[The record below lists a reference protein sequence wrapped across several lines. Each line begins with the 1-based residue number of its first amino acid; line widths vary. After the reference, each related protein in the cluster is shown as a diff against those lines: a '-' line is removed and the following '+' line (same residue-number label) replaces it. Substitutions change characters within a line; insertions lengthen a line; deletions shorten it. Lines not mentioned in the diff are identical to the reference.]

1 MFEFLKNLG
10 KREEIPTKKP
20 IGQQVVLNNWLS
32 DCNYSSRY
40 RTLAD
45 CPEIKGAVEKIAEII
60 STMTIHQMKNTEN
73 GDVRVIDG
81 LSKLIDIKPNNNTGR
96 QAFISWIVQEM
107 LLNGNAV
114 VIPRFKNGYIDSLNP
129 IPNSRY
135 TFEEKGNT
143 YCIRVGAENKTI
155 SPDKFLHFR
164 FNPDLNKN
172 WLGQSQSVIMQD
184 LMNNLSQARDTVTD
198 FMTNKTMPGVII
210 KVDALSDELETEA
223 GRDEIERRFL
233 TRSKNGQ
240 PWIIPADLIDVQQIK
255 PITLKEIAIHEQ
267 IEITKET
274 AAAILGVPAFLL
286 GVGEFKRDEYN
297 NFIRTKIAVICKAI
311 EEELTNKLLLDPD
324 RYFKFNRKSMLNY
337 DLQELGDLYMSLYT
351 KGIVTG
357 NEVRD
362 VLGMSPLDGL
372 DDLIILENYINL
384 EDIDKQKKLVSN
396 DDKE

>member
-10 KREEIPTKKP
+10 KREEIPTVKP

-96 QAFISWIVQEM
+96 QAFVSWIVQEM

-164 FNPDLNKN
+164 FNPDLNKS

-286 GVGEFKRDEYN
+286 GIGEFKRDEYN

-337 DLQELGDLYMSLYT
+337 DLKELGALYT
-351 KGIVTG
+351 DLCIKGIVTR

-372 DDLIILENYINL
+372 DELIILENYIPS
-384 EDIDKQKKLVSN
+384 EKIGDQSKLKGG
-396 DDKE
+396 D